1 MSRPTAITPV
11 DILVNHIFSGAIGK
25 DEIEHEWDRICDHYI
40 ATGLASAVDGEG
52 NHLLHILAP
61 SNQGQ
66 AIQRCINAGVD
77 INLQAEWSNATP
89 LHTALSVGADQAV
102 EVLVAAGADLTLRDC
117 IGNTPLHT
125 AAMWGD
131 KKTVALLVQAGAD
144 ACARNGDDM
153 TPSETSMH
161 ASISAYLE
169 HAQAQQQRDRLA
181 QAVAAEDRPISTRRR
196 M

>member
-1 MSRPTAITPV
+1 MSRPTTITPV
-11 DILVNHIFSGAIGK
+11 DILVDRIFSGAIGK
-25 DEIEHEWDRICDHYI
+25 DEIEQEWDRICDHYI
-40 ATGLASAVDGEG
+40 VTGLASAVDGEG
-52 NHLLHILAP
+52 NHLLHVLAQH
-61 SNQGQ
+61 NQFK
-66 AIQRCINAGVD
+66 AIQRCINAGID
-77 INLQAEWSNATP
+77 INKRSDWSYATP
-89 LHTALSVGADQAV
+89 LHLALSVGAHEMV

-117 IGNTPLHT
+117 IGNTPLHA

-131 KKTVALLVQAGAD
+131 LRTVALLVEVGAD
-144 ACARNGDDM
+144 ASARNADDM

-161 ASISAYLE
+161 ASISTYLE

>member
-1 MSRPTAITPV
+1 MTRPTTITPV
-11 DILVNHIFSGAIGK
+11 DILVNHICTGVIGK
-25 DEIEHEWDRICDHYI
+25 DEIEQEWDRICDHYI

-52 NHLLHILAP
+52 NHLLHVLAQH
-61 SNQGQ
+61 NQFK
-66 AIQRCINAGVD
+66 AIQRCINAGID
-77 INLQAEWSNATP
+77 INKRSDWSYATP
-89 LHTALSVGADQAV
+89 LHLALSVGAHETV

-117 IGNTPLHT
+117 IGNTPLHA

-131 KKTVALLVQAGAD
+131 LRTVALLVEAGAD
-144 ACARNGDDM
+144 ASARNADDM